1 MSIKF
6 KVNGDKTIKH
16 NKIKAV
22 LGLTNRKDHS
32 TFYLEGGTFITPEL
46 ENENFEEVMDY
57 IKTSCKKDIKN
68 KLNNISFLDKSF
80 LMNFEVCSDRMKKD
94 KNSYLSF
101 QYHFKQK
108 KGIEKGILNIKEENE
123 NFFIELLNDIENYL
137 NSFNIN
143 LSKKRNNKNNLLKK
157 IK

>member
-1 MSIKF
+1 
-6 KVNGDKTIKH
+6 
-16 NKIKAV
+16 
-22 LGLTNRKDHS
+22 
-32 TFYLEGGTFITPEL
+32 
-46 ENENFEEVMDY
+46 
-57 IKTSCKKDIKN
+57 
-68 KLNNISFLDKSF
+68 
-80 LMNFEVCSDRMKKD
+80 MNFDVCSDRMKKD

-123 NFFIELLNDIENYL
+123 NFFFELLNDIENYL